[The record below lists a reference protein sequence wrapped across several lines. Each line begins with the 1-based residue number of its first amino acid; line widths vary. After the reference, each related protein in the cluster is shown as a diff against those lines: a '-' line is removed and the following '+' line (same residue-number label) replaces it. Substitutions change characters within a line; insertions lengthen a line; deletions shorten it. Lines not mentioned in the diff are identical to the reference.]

1 MIGWETGGKE
11 MTKEQAKKLYRKFLS
26 RRRNFTL
33 DFIDYLY
40 KEGFEIQDRY
50 IADERK
56 AKTEIKEIY
65 GIKRFY

>member
-1 MIGWETGGKE
+1 

-56 AKTEIKEIY
+56 EKTEIKEIY
-65 GIKRFY
+65 GVK

>member
-1 MIGWETGGKE
+1 

-56 AKTEIKEIY
+56 EKTEIKEIY
-65 GIKRFY
+65 GIK

>member
-1 MIGWETGGKE
+1 

-40 KEGFEIQDRY
+40 KEGFEIRDRY
-50 IADERK
+50 IADEREK
-56 AKTEIKEIY
+56 KTEIKEIY
-65 GIKRFY
+65 GVK

>member
-1 MIGWETGGKE
+1 

-26 RRRNFTL
+26 RRRNFAL
-33 DFIDYLY
+33 DFVDYLY

-56 AKTEIKEIY
+56 EKTETKKIY
-65 GIKRFY
+65 GIK